1 MSRPSDG
8 SPRQEKAETKPP
20 PGRRWWL
27 GAFAVFLGLLGIW
40 VLAVLQLIPA
50 GADPRALGFGLLSH
64 LQADYGT
71 DAPRAPLAALRLSIV
86 GEALVDLGFPI
97 GQAQERQQGI
107 EAAMRLAVP
116 TATARDFSGDPPL
129 TATPLPTETPTRT
142 PESSTTPMPTE
153 TATPTPT
160 RTRSRTPTRTLTRTA
175 EPSRT
180 QTATPSTGADV
191 QAPVIVSMQMDP
203 DPGELLGCTITIT
216 DMYVVDPAPS
226 SGIPNAYFKYERPG
240 GGLVYFSAELT
251 PPGDEPGG
259 EFRAHYHGTITISG
273 VTLAGGI
280 PGGALAAG
288 YFTEEETASPTP
300 TETATTEP
308 TSTATPTATATETAT
323 ATATATPTATQ
334 PGPTPVTIR
343 VWGKVIDTA
352 GHEAYSGPY
361 LYTLTV
367 SCP

>member
-1 MSRPSDG
+1 MSRPTDG

-64 LQADYGT
+64 LQADYGA

-86 GEALVDLGFPI
+86 GEALVDLGFPV

-142 PESSTTPMPTE
+142 PESSATPMPTE

-160 RTRSRTPTRTLTRTA
+160 KTRSRTPTRTPTRTA

-180 QTATPSTGADV
+180 VTATSST
-191 QAPVIVSMQMDP
+191 APDTLAPTIVSFEMASYS
-203 DPGELLGCTITIT
+203 GGCTVTIN
-216 DMYVVDPAPS
+216 DMYVIDPAPS
-226 SGIPNAYFKYERPG
+226 GGVSEAYFKYERPG
-240 GGLVYFSAELT
+240 YGLVYFQAELT
-251 PPGDEPGG
+251 SYQWVGG
-259 EFRAHYHGTITISG
+259 EFRAHYQGTFTITD
-273 VTLAGGI
+273 VTLAGGM
-280 PGGALAAG
+280 PGGVMAAHRL
-288 YFTEEETASPTP
+288 TDDVTP
-300 TETATTEP
+300 TETATIEPTP
-308 TSTATPTATATETAT
+308 TSTPTATATATETAT
-323 ATATATPTATQ
+323 ATATSTATQ
-334 PGPTPVTIR
+334 SAPTPVTISI
-343 VWGKVIDTA
+343 WGKVIDAA
-352 GHEAYSGPY
+352 GHVTYSGPHS
-361 LYTLTV
+361 YTLTV
-367 SCP
+367 SCPP